1 MDPAAP
7 SWLRLERPLRAADA
21 WALIGALLVLAL
33 AWRLADVLL
42 LAFAGL
48 LLALLLVALAE
59 PLRRWL
65 PQRAALA
72 LVVVGLSTLLGIGA
86 WLAGEG
92 LADQASALG
101 DKVPQAVEA
110 ARRWLN
116 GYQAGRWFLHLLTNA
131 SRAPQDLGALA
142 GFATLT
148 VNATLGLLGG
158 LVLVVALGIYLAG
171 DTALYRRGLLRL
183 LPAPCRD
190 GADELMSAVA
200 AQLLRWLR
208 GQAVSMSAIGLFTAL
223 GLSVIGVPQALVLG
237 LVAGLLDFMPYF
249 GPVISGLLIVAI
261 ALTESEQIA
270 LGALLVCIAVQQAE
284 AYLVQPLVQRWAVR
298 MPPVLGLV
306 AVLVF
311 GLLFGLAGALL
322 AVPLMVVLMTVV
334 EHGLVCRDRP

>member
-7 SWLRLERPLRAADA
+7 SWLRLDRPLRAADI
-21 WALIGALLVLAL
+21 WALVGTLLLIAL

-48 LLALLLVALAE
+48 LIALLLVALAE

-72 LVVVGLSTLLGIGA
+72 LVVIGLSVLLGIGA
-86 WLAGEG
+86 WLAGER
-92 LADQASALG
+92 LADQAAALS
-101 DKVPQAVEA
+101 DRVPQAIEA

-116 GYQAGRWFLHLLTNA
+116 GYQAGRWFLHLLANA

-148 VNATLGLLGG
+148 VNATLGMLGG

-171 DTALYRRGLLRL
+171 DTKLYRRGLLRL
-183 LPAPCRD
+183 LPAACRES
-190 GADELMSAVA
+190 ADELMTVVA

-208 GQAVSMSAIGLFTAL
+208 GQVVSMSAIGLFTGL
-223 GLSVIGVPQALVLG
+223 GLWAIGVPQALVLG
-237 LVAGLLDFMPYF
+237 IVAGLLDFVPYF
-249 GPVISGLLIVAI
+249 GPVISGLLIVAV
-261 ALTESEQIA
+261 ALTEGEQIA
-270 LGALLVCIAVQQAE
+270 FGALLVCIAVQQAE
-284 AYLVQPLVQRWAVR
+284 AYLVQPLVQKWAVR

-322 AVPLMVVLMTVV
+322 ALPLMVVLMTAV
-334 EHGLVCRDRP
+334 EHGLTCRDRP